1 MKEEK
6 LSEMH
11 LTGSLSRKEA
21 QGNLMKVMF
30 VLDYSTYAHHVF
42 DVALKASIYADIIW
56 LRIKCMDASLV
67 LSISLRLRALLPD
80 TILYL
85 SERADIAD
93 ICKFDGVHLGA
104 ESIPVDVVKEI
115 LNPLK

>member
-1 MKEEK
+1 
-6 LSEMH
+6 
-11 LTGSLSRKEA
+11 
-21 QGNLMKVMF
+21 MKVMF